1 MAASKWAWRAG
12 ELFDK
17 SPRGEVC
24 RHRIAQLGLE
34 MLLAG
39 EKFTVVTG
47 TKDRD
52 SNRHTWIE
60 YDNNGE
66 PEILEPMAQRSQEKN
81 FPYTD
86 RLKVND
92 GSDTDD
98 LAFMNRIQRMYQE
111 VDKTL
116 PDQFTQLYETKH
128 MAYLQKFWPGK

>member
-47 TKDRD
+47 SKDRD

-60 YDNNGE
+60 YGD
-66 PEILEPMAQRSQEKN
+66 EILEPMAQRSQEKN
-81 FPYTD
+81 FPYKDT
-86 RLKVND
+86 LKVND
-92 GSDTDD
+92 GNVVDD
-98 LAFMNRIQRMYQE
+98 MSFLNRISQMFKEVGKSLPGEYDLMYASKRKE
-111 VDKTL
+111 FMDM
-116 PDQFTQLYETKH
+116 Y
-128 MAYLQKFWPGK
+128 YPGKA